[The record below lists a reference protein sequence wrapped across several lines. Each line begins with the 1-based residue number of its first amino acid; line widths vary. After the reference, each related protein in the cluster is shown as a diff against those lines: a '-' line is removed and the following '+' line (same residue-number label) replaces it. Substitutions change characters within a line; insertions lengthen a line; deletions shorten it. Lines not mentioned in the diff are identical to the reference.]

1 MDISQHLFVSKSIFF
16 SGESG
21 AGKTVA
27 AKLIMNYIS
36 KVSGGG
42 ATVQVYGMV
51 EYVQT
56 HIKKNIC

>member
-1 MDISQHLFVSKSIFF
+1 MYNDIYLYIY

-27 AKLIMNYIS
+27 AKFIMSYIS

-42 ATVQVYGMV
+42 ATVQVSRDRETYR
-51 EYVQT
+51 
-56 HIKKNIC
+56 